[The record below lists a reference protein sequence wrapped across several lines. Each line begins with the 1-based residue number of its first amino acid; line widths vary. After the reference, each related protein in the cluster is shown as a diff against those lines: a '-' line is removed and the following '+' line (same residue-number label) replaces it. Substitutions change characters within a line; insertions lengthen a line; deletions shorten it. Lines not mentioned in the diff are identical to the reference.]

1 MILQFKENE
10 VEKEVARLTKAYDI
24 VRLVDPEECHAFT
37 IGEDNSYEYGPS
49 CYSVWRKIGRA
60 HV

>member
-10 VEKEVARLTKAYDI
+10 VEKEVARLAKEYDI

-37 IGEDNSYEYGPS
+37 IGEDNSY
-49 CYSVWRKIGRA
+49 
-60 HV
+60 

>member
-10 VEKEVARLTKAYDI
+10 VEKEVARLTKEYDI

-37 IGEDNSYEYGPS
+37 IGEDN
-49 CYSVWRKIGRA
+49 
-60 HV
+60 